1 MCCGLHK
8 PLDIKTKT
16 SNKQK
21 HFLKKKKKM
30 AEHIQSH
37 AQRAKGLYSAL
48 NSGHNNLQKPF
59 KLSFASV
66 FNSFVML
73 HATLLY

>member
-1 MCCGLHK
+1 
-8 PLDIKTKT
+8 
-16 SNKQK
+16 
-21 HFLKKKKKM
+21 M

-48 NSGHNNLQKPF
+48 NSGHYNLQKIGTFQKLLLIYFFFPF

-66 FNSFVML
+66 FNSFVSFML
-73 HATLLY
+73 HATLFILVK